1 MEGRRL
7 GWFQDAEVTFS
18 GVGMGSSLARMICSP
33 AYVWLC
39 ALLAALGADGCTVS
53 TLELEHSL
61 RSDGDVAVAVA
72 LNGRELRQV
81 PPRQGCRL
89 ERCFHDAQRR
99 LSMVKSTETCTTRM
113 LPLG

>member
-1 MEGRRL
+1 
-7 GWFQDAEVTFS
+7 
-18 GVGMGSSLARMICSP
+18 MICSP

-61 RSDGDVAVAVA
+61 RSDGDVAV

-89 ERCFHDAQRR
+89 ERGFHDAQPRP
-99 LSMVKSTETCTTRM
+99 SMVNSTATCTTRT
-113 LPLG
+113 LPLV